1 MSEPER
7 RQTPTGRRAFDEAQ
21 DATRRTRLANERTY
35 LAWWR
40 TGLTAFAVSLG
51 VGKVVP
57 VLSDTSEWP
66 YQILGA
72 GFALLGVL
80 CVAYGFFRERAV
92 EAAIERGEFATA
104 DARATLGLTVLALA
118 LGVMTMILIAVG
130 R

>member
-1 MSEPER
+1 MQER
-7 RQTPTGRRAFDEAQ
+7 RRFDDAQ

-80 CVAYGFFRERAV
+80 CVGYGFYRERAV
-92 EAAIERGEFATA
+92 EAAIARGEFATA
-104 DARATLGLTVLALA
+104 DARATLGLTALALV
-118 LGVMTMILIAVG
+118 LGVMTMVLIAIG